1 MIRVVAKT
9 LEQDITVVI
18 RGQDGKQGTGHV
30 ELGDVMI
37 HDVTPAKLYKINHN
51 RNLIV
56 VEDRDGEL
64 HNLIFSNREVLKGR
78 FRGARDKDRTPKY
91 KLKSYY
97 GVENIIACALASLGL
112 GILIGYFFANL

>member
-1 MIRVVAKT
+1 
-9 LEQDITVVI
+9 
-18 RGQDGKQGTGHV
+18 
-30 ELGDVMI
+30 MI
-37 HDVTPAKLYKINHN
+37 HDVTPAKLYKINDN